1 MMHWSEQ
8 YVGMPWERFGNG
20 PHAFDC
26 YGLVRFVQQVHFSR
40 AMPEIKIDP
49 SKPLTTRRAFKKHM
63 EHNNWTQ
70 VDSPL
75 EGDCV
80 EMGEGKYV
88 NHIGVWIAADGGGV
102 LHCVQ
107 GAGAVFSKFNIVGAQ
122 WPLMVFWRA
131 K

>member
-1 MMHWSEQ
+1 MMHWSTQ
-8 YVGMPWERFGNG
+8 YIGTPWERFGNG

-40 AMPEIKIDP
+40 GMPEIKVDP
-49 SKPLTTRRAFKKHM
+49 TKAITTRRAFKKNM
-63 EHNNWTQ
+63 EHDNWVQ
-70 VDSPL
+70 VDKPL

-88 NHIGVWIAADGGGV
+88 NHIGVWVEADGGGV

-107 GAGAVFSKFNIVGAQ
+107 GAGTVFSKFNIVGAQ
-122 WPLMVFWRA
+122 WPLTVFWRA